1 MTERS
6 EIEAG
11 EWPRADDADRPYA
24 GSGARA
30 REVVTKSAEAGGD
43 ELERNGIEFAAR
55 IDCLARRLMAMRR
68 HARSLEQHA
77 GAALGS
83 VPLAD
88 QPDPVED
95 LLAALEELNVAQE
108 ELLAQHR
115 EIGASRLALRAE
127 RERYAEL
134 FEFAPDAY
142 LVTDGAGVIR
152 EANRAASDLLG
163 VAKPALPGKLLINYV
178 VDGSKRPL
186 RTFLLGVTQSCRDEA
201 KDERRELSLVLRP
214 RGAAALDASAT
225 VAPVRNRD
233 GQCVG
238 MRWLLRDV
246 SDRVRAEREIRRVNE
261 ELERRVADR
270 TAQLELRSGELEIAN
285 RAKSDFLAVMSH
297 ELRTPLQAILGFAD
311 LMRTDIPESMPDY
324 ARKWADHIH
333 RAAEHLLGLVEQ
345 ILRFSR
351 LEAGRE
357 IVHAERVDLGMLV
370 KELVHLVEPAA
381 RLKGV
386 SLTVNMPVEHA
397 TIRSD
402 LGKLRQIVFNL
413 LANAVKFT
421 ERGTIEVESRRSGD
435 RIQLEVRD
443 TGIGIAPEHLE
454 RVFDQFWQAECRPTA
469 GKGGTGLGL
478 SIARHLA
485 RLIGGDLTVESAV
498 GSGSVF
504 RLDIPAE
511 LALPV

>member
-1 MTERS
+1 MRNADTGDGLERS
-6 EIEAG
+6 
-11 EWPRADDADRPYA
+11 D
-24 GSGARA
+24 S
-30 REVVTKSAEAGGD
+30 
-43 ELERNGIEFAAR
+43 EFAAR
-55 IDCLARRLMAMRR
+55 IDWLARRLMAMQRR
-68 HARSLEQHA
+68 AQSLQQHA
-77 GAALGS
+77 DGALAP

-88 QPDPVED
+88 QPDAVED
-95 LLAALEELNVAQE
+95 LLAALEELHIAQE
-108 ELLAQHR
+108 ELLEQHR
-115 EIGASRLALRAE
+115 EIGASRLALEAE
-127 RERYAEL
+127 RARYAEL
-134 FEFAPDAY
+134 FEFAPDPY

-152 EANRAASDLLG
+152 EANRAASNLLG
-163 VAKPALPGKLLINYV
+163 IAQRMLPGKLLVNYV
-178 VDGSKRPL
+178 DDDSRRPL
-186 RTFLLGVTQSCRDEA
+186 RTFLLGLTDSCRDDV

-214 RGAAALDASAT
+214 RGTATLHASAT
-225 VAPVRNRD
+225 VAPVRDRD
-233 GQCVG
+233 GRCVG

-246 SDRVRAEREIRRVNE
+246 SHRVLAEREIRRLNE

-311 LMRTDIPESMPDY
+311 LMRTDIPESMPEY

-333 RAAEHLLGLVEQ
+333 RASEHLLGLVEQ

-357 IVHAERVDLGMLV
+357 TVHAERVDIGTLV
-370 KELVHLVEPAA
+370 RELVHLVEPAT

-386 SLTVNMPVEHA
+386 SLTVNVPVEHA
-397 TIRSD
+397 MVSTD

-421 ERGTIEVESRRSGD
+421 ERGTITLEVRRMAD
-435 RIQLEVRD
+435 RVQLEVRD
-443 TGIGIAPEHLE
+443 TGIGIASEHLE

-485 RLIGGDLTVESAV
+485 RLIGGDLSVESSV

-504 RLDIPAE
+504 RLEIPAE
-511 LALPV
+511 LSPAL